1 MNLIGWRAGRF
12 SLIADFHIL
21 GSEVRGMIVNI
32 YGPSAFSQ
40 KQEFVK
46 HLRWL
51 SASASTRNWIIGG
64 YFNLITSLREKKG
77 GKRMMDKC
85 WEDFRETLVNSSL
98 VDLETGDRWF
108 TWNNRRGG

>member
-51 SASASTRNWIIGG
+51 SASASTRNQIIGG

-77 GKRMMDKC
+77 GKRMLDKC
-85 WEDFRETLVNSSL
+85 QNDFRETLVNSSL
-98 VDLETGDRWF
+98 VDLETGDGWF